1 MTYRGRYMMPEP
13 LHSYFESRCK
23 MVEKALNEYLDTTR
37 SQPEIIHESMRYS
50 IFAGGKRLRPVLV
63 LAGAEIC
70 GKRPE
75 IGLPTAAALELI
87 HTYSLVHD
95 DLPAMDDDDLRRGRP
110 TNHRVYGEAIAILAG
125 DALLTKAFEL
135 IAKNAKIRGVH
146 PQAVPEVVALVAHGA
161 GTFGMIGGQVMD
173 IQMGGGRWR
182 KNGHT
187 PKAKADVEQWL
198 RSIHRHKTAAL
209 IRTSLQAGALLAGA
223 SPKQRSALGEYGEKI
238 GLAFQIA
245 DDVLD
250 VVADKVKLGKRGSD
264 AKNKKLTFPAVY
276 GLEQSRQK
284 AQALVEDA
292 KAALGLFGRRAQIL
306 KQLANYIIE
315 RDH

>member
-1 MTYRGRYMMPEP
+1 MMPEP
-13 LHSYFESRCK
+13 LHSYFESRRR
-23 MVEKALNEYLDTTR
+23 MVEKALDQYLDSTQ
-37 SQPEIIHESMRYS
+37 SDPEVIHESMRYS
-50 IFAGGKRLRPVLV
+50 VFAGGKRLRPVLV

-75 IGLPTAAALELI
+75 VALPTAAALELI

-110 TNHRVYGEAIAILAG
+110 TNHKVYGEAVAILAG

-135 IAKNAKIRGVH
+135 IARNAKIHGVR
-146 PQAVPEVVALVAHGA
+146 PQTVPAVAELIAQGA
-161 GTFGMIGGQVMD
+161 GTFGMVGGQVLD
-173 IQMGGGRWR
+173 IQAEGGKWQ
-182 KNGHT
+182 KLNNHT
-187 PKAKADVEQWL
+187 ALLEG
-198 RSIHRHKTAAL
+198 IHRRKTAAL
-209 IRTSLQAGALLAGA
+209 IRSSLQAGATLAGA
-223 SPKQRSALGEYGEKI
+223 SPKQLSALGEYGEKI

-250 VVADKVKLGKRGSD
+250 VTADKRKLGKRGSD
-264 AKNKKLTFPAVY
+264 AKNKKLTYPALY
-276 GLEQSRQK
+276 GLEESRK
-284 AQALVEDA
+284 RAQALVEQA
-292 KAALGLFGRRAQIL
+292 KQALAPFGKRAQVL

>member
-1 MTYRGRYMMPEP
+1 MMPEP
-13 LHSYFESRCK
+13 LHSYFESRRK
-23 MVEKALNEYLDTTR
+23 MVEKALNHYMDTTK
-37 SQPEIIHESMRYS
+37 SNPEVIHEAMRYS

-63 LAGAEIC
+63 LMGVEIC
-70 GKRPE
+70 GKKPE
-75 IGLPTAAALELI
+75 LALPTAVAMELI

-110 TNHRVYGEAIAILAG
+110 TNHKVYGEAIAVLAG

-135 IAKNAKIRGVH
+135 IARNAKIRPVK
-146 PQAVPEVVALVAHGA
+146 PQTVPAVIELISHGA

-173 IQMGGGRWR
+173 IQAEDGKWE
-182 KNGHT
+182 KNT
-187 PKAKADVEQWL
+187 NPTAL
-198 RSIHRHKTAAL
+198 LSSIHRHKTAAL
-209 IRTSLQAGALLAGA
+209 IRASLQAGATLAGA
-223 SPKQRSALGEYGEKI
+223 TPKQLSALGEYGEKI

-250 VVADKVKLGKRGSD
+250 VVADKKKLGKSGSD
-264 AKNKKLTFPAVY
+264 AKNKKLTFPALY
-276 GLEQSRQK
+276 GLDESRKK
-284 AQALVEDA
+284 AQLLVEDA
-292 KAALGLFGRRAQIL
+292 KKALAPFGKRAQVL

>member
-1 MTYRGRYMMPEP
+1 MMPEP
-13 LHSYFESRCK
+13 LHTYFESRRK
-23 MVEKALNEYLDTTR
+23 MAEQALNKYLDTTN
-37 SQPEIIHESMRYS
+37 SSPEVIHEAMRYS
-50 IFAGGKRLRPVLV
+50 VFAGGKRLRPVLV

-75 IGLPTAAALELI
+75 IALPTAAALELI

-110 TNHRVYGEAIAILAG
+110 TNHKVYGEAIAILAG

-135 IAKNAKIRGVH
+135 IAKNAKIHGVRA
-146 PQAVPEVVALVAHGA
+146 QAVPALLELVAHGA

-173 IQMGGGRWR
+173 IEVEGGKWQ
-182 KNGHT
+182 KLNNH
-187 PKAKADVEQWL
+187 AALLQ
-198 RSIHRHKTAAL
+198 SIHRHKTAAL
-209 IRTSLQAGALLAGA
+209 IRTSLQAGATLAGA
-223 SPKQRSALGEYGEKI
+223 TPKQLSALGEYGEKI

-245 DDVLD
+245 DDILD
-250 VVADKVKLGKRGSD
+250 VVANKKKLGKRGSD
-264 AKNKKLTFPAVY
+264 AKNKKLTFPALY
-276 GLEQSRQK
+276 GLEESKRK
-284 AQALVEDA
+284 AQLLVEEA
-292 KAALGLFGRRAQIL
+292 KSALEPFGRRAQVL